1 MSAHAISDSLKRD
14 LSKRY
19 EGSIH
24 FDVSLAEI
32 SRWKIGGI
40 ADVVISPRNTEE
52 LAELRAWL
60 YSNNLPSVVIGATS
74 NLLFADEGLHA
85 MVIQIGSD
93 FSDLVIERNRVVAQ
107 SGLWVPGL
115 ARKAMQAGLSG
126 LEHTCGIP
134 GTLGGLVYMNGGSQ
148 RKGIGN
154 NITYVKSIDERG
166 QVVIRTSS
174 ECKFAYRSSIFQN
187 LNEVIVEVGLE
198 LDWADDK
205 NNVRKDMLSI
215 IRSRRKKF
223 PQKLPNCGSVFVSHP
238 KMYELVGPPGRAI
251 EECGLKGL
259 SEGNAQV
266 SMIHAN
272 FIVNNGG
279 ATAEDVLHLIR
290 TVGRKVYAETG
301 FVMLVEA
308 RYVSPEGKTQD
319 INFL

>member
-1 MSAHAISDSLKRD
+1 MPNSHLSDDDKEELVRRFGKQVCFNIP
-14 LSKRY
+14 LS
-19 EGSIH
+19 
-24 FDVSLAEI
+24 EI

-40 ADVVISPRNTEE
+40 ADVIVSPRNTEE
-52 LAELRAWL
+52 LSDLRGWIFKKA
-60 YSNNLPSVVIGATS
+60 LPSVVIGATS
-74 NLLFADEGLHA
+74 NLLFADQGLRAIAIH
-85 MVIQIGSD
+85 IGSS
-93 FSDLVIERNRVVAQ
+93 FSAGTVEGCHIVAK
-107 SGLWVPGL
+107 SGTWVPRL
-115 ARKAMQAGLSG
+115 ARKAMLAGLSG
-126 LEHTCGIP
+126 LEHTSGIP

-154 NITYVKSIDERG
+154 NITYVKSIDEQG

-215 IRSRRKKF
+215 MRSRRKKF

-279 ATAEDVLHLIR
+279 ATAEDVLRLIR
-290 TVGRKVYAETG
+290 TVGKKVYAETG